1 MLLAAVFAYERRESA
16 HMESCDSAPLLSS
29 LKLFV
34 CTKTQCTA
42 RVVRVKLRTADTA
55 PQELNGPA
63 LFEALQALLVEK
75 GMRGRVWATSC
86 MGGCPIGPRLN
97 VVGAGGFK
105 ATVRYLHLQTSKR
118 GILCAPWEEI
128 LSLEAL
134 LDRHM
139 QEEEERARLMSD
151 TALR

>member
-1 MLLAAVFAYERRESA
+1 MGSD
-16 HMESCDSAPLLSS
+16 DSTPLPGP

-42 RVVRVKLRTADTA
+42 RVVRVKVRTADAT

-63 LFEALQALLVEK
+63 LFQALQALLVEK
-75 GMRGRVWATSC
+75 GIRGRVWATSC

-105 ATVRYLHLQTSKR
+105 ATVRYLHLQTNKR
-118 GILCAPWEEI
+118 GTLCAPWEEA

-134 LDRHM
+134 LDRHV
-139 QEEEERARLMSD
+139 QEEEERARLTSD
-151 TALR
+151 TDLS